1 MKEGGRRDRGDVTM
15 ALKMEEHRQP
25 LEAEQGK
32 ETDSPPRDSSN
43 QPCWHLDFSPRAIS
57 DFRPPEL

>member
-1 MKEGGRRDRGDVTM
+1 M

-43 QPCWHLDFSPRAIS
+43 QLCWHLDFSPRAIS